1 MVGDGTVRVR
11 AAILFALLAATASI
25 FGFVTA
31 TPRAVADGLPNGYSI
46 ACTPNGGNVVCNISG
61 CPRVK
66 ADLAG
71 DVVHVKINGGPQ
83 AELDKAC
90 GNTTTTTISNAA
102 TTVSIQGCRKHT
114 TSSDDCGAWSDY
126 KYNPPPQAGT
136 GNEPKPV
143 KCTGGPDAGKTLP
156 PGSTCAAAVAAPT
169 RCPTG
174 SVADTVPAGQKCS
187 PPTNAVSM
195 SVSRNGFNARV
206 AINNNSGLPA
216 KCNYT
221 ATKSQGIGPGE
232 VDRSVDV
239 GANGTGTIT
248 DMLFPPLGTTYN
260 ATVKCTAQYDGR
272 TVTIGQTSQAISG

>member
-1 MVGDGTVRVR
+1 M
-11 AAILFALLAATASI
+11 
-25 FGFVTA
+25 VTA
-31 TPRAVADGLPNGYSI
+31 TPKSAADALPNGYSI
-46 ACTPNGGNVVCNISG
+46 SCTPNGGNVVCNITG

-83 AELDKAC
+83 AELSKAC
-90 GNTTTTTISNAA
+90 GNSTTTTISNAA
-102 TTVSIQGCRKHT
+102 NTVSIQGCRKHT

-126 KYNPPPQAGT
+126 KYNPPPQAGA
-136 GNEPKPV
+136 GNDPKPV

-169 RCPTG
+169 KCPTG
-174 SVADTVPAGQKCS
+174 SVTDTVPAGQKCN

-195 SVSRNGFNARV
+195 SISQNGLTNARV
-206 AINNNSGLPA
+206 AITNNSGLPA

-221 ATKSQGIGPGE
+221 ATKSRGIGPGE
-232 VDRSVDV
+232 VDRSIDV
-239 GANGTGTIT
+239 GANSTGAIT
-248 DMLFPPLGTTYN
+248 DMLFPPPGTTYN

-272 TVTIGQTSQAISG
+272 TVTIGQTSQAVSG